1 MIYKYVS
8 NVHHCT
14 PMYTGQVYESVC
26 VCMCVCECVSIGLVD
41 GTI

>member
-14 PMYTGQVYESVC
+14 PMYTDRCMRVC